1 MIRSATL
8 AILFIFT
15 VFTSCV
21 KQPVNEKIF
30 TAIWNEYVQK
40 EFEESFDEKQSISQ
54 REKIFKDIASKSSIN
69 LEDLKQYMQKKHA
82 DKYKKIFLN
91 Q

>member
-1 MIRSATL
+1 MMRSTVL
-8 AILFIFT
+8 AILFVFT
-15 VFTSCV
+15 VFTSCA

-30 TAIWNEYVQK
+30 AVIWNEYVQK

-54 REKIFKDIASKSSIN
+54 REKIFKDIASKSSVN
-69 LEDLKQYMQKKHA
+69 FEDLKLYMQKKHA
-82 DKYKKIFLN
+82 DKYNKIFLN